1 MKPKKKV
8 DIPTDQEETRYI
20 ARVHLENFQDH
31 ADTVIEFEPG
41 INLVTGSSDAGKSAA
56 LRAINFALHNQPRG
70 DAFIQ
75 LGATE
80 ARVAIEFS
88 DGMTVQRIKG
98 KSRNAVIVNHPDWSE
113 PIVKDNFGNEYPD
126 DVLEALG
133 RPPIDKEQGP
143 ISYAEQMSPLF
154 LVSLSASELPRC
166 LSRLTGIDDF
176 EEASKLLAS
185 RSREASKRSKES
197 EQRIGQILKDLVAY
211 DDLDHQLV
219 QLELLEHLAAGIDK
233 VASGVSAGESLLAR
247 YDIVM
252 RQGKT
257 AYTALQDAK
266 AIADLSKEFDPIE
279 QQMTRIDDAIDLLE
293 SLEALNQQERQHHVA
308 LKRAETVLGLSE
320 EFARLEGVIARISA
334 GQEIARRH
342 DEVMRKGRSITTEL
356 EVWTQNR
363 DRAIKEHD
371 ELIETMRRE
380 GLWCNA
386 CNRPLSEDQCE
397 VSA

>member
-8 DIPTDQEETRYI
+8 DIQTDQEETRYI

-56 LRAINFALHNQPRG
+56 LRAINFVLHNQPRG

-75 LGATE
+75 LGASE

-98 KSRNAVIVNHPDWSE
+98 KSRNAVIVNHPNWHE

-126 DVLEALG
+126 EVLEALG

-185 RSREASKRSKES
+185 RSREANKRAKES

-219 QLELLEHLAAGIDK
+219 QLELLEHLAANIEE
-233 VASGVSAGESLLAR
+233 VASEVSAGESLLAR
-247 YDIVM
+247 YDLVM
-252 RQGKT
+252 QQGKA
-257 AYTALQDAK
+257 AYKALQDAK
-266 AIADLSKEFDPIE
+266 AIADLREEFDPIE
-279 QQMTRIDDAIDLLE
+279 QEMMRIDEGVDLLE
-293 SLEALNQQERQHHVA
+293 RLEALNQQEEQHHSA
-308 LKRAETVLGLSE
+308 LRRAEAVLGMADDFES
-320 EFARLEGVIARISA
+320 LETLIDRISA
-334 GQEIARRH
+334 GQDVLQRY
-342 DEVMRKGRSITTEL
+342 DEVMRKGRSISKEL

-363 DRAIKEHD
+363 NRISAEHD

-386 CNRPLSEDQCE
+386 CNRPLAEDQCE